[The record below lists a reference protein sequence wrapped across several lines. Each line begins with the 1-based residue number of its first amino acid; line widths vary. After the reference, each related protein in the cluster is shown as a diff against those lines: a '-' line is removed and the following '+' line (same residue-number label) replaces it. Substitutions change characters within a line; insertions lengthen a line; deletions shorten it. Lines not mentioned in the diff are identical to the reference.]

1 MDHAYIEENGLVE
14 SYHRGLLDPEEEAR
28 FEEHFA
34 GCPQCV
40 EQLEL
45 ARGFQRGLKAMA
57 AEDLET
63 AQRTRAAVAIGLFAW
78 LARRG
83 RAAQWGLALAALL
96 VAAALPALW
105 MTGGARQ
112 QAAERRALQ
121 ARVASEEQS
130 RRELA
135 GRLAAS
141 EARLAQAKPAVPTMP
156 TTPPR
161 GLAAPLTNTPV
172 FLLSLLR
179 GDEGKPAAIDLS
191 RTGDA
196 LALAVDVGA
205 GAGAGFPSY
214 RATILRGL
222 RGDDTVFRQAGLKPN
237 ALEALMITF
246 PASFF
251 APGDYRLKIEG
262 IGADGAAS
270 AVGEYGF
277 RVSGKP

>member
-45 ARGFQRGLKAMA
+45 ARGFQRGLKTMA

-83 RAAQWGLALAALL
+83 RATQWGLALATLL
-96 VAAALPALW
+96 VAAALPMIW
-105 MTGGARQ
+105 MSGGARQ
-112 QAAERRALQ
+112 QDAERRALQ
-121 ARVASEEQS
+121 ARVAAGEQS

-141 EARLAQAKPAVPTMP
+141 EARLAQATTPTAPKPSPA
-156 TTPPR
+156 PPR

-179 GDEGKPAAIDLS
+179 GDEGKPAAIDLA

-205 GAGAGFPSY
+205 GPGAGFSSY
-214 RATILRGL
+214 RATIRRG
-222 RGDDTVFRQAGLKPN
+222 GDTVFRQAGLKPN

-251 APGDYRLKIEG
+251 TPGDYRLKIEG
-262 IGADGAAS
+262 IAADGTAS

-277 RVSGKP
+277 QVLGKP

>member
-14 SYHRGLLDPEEEAR
+14 SYHRGLLDPQEEAR

-34 GCPQCV
+34 SCPQCV

-63 AQRTRAAVAIGLFAW
+63 AQAAVAIGLFAW

-83 RAAQWGLALAALL
+83 RGAQWGLALGALL
-96 VAAALPALW
+96 LAAALPAFW
-105 MTGGARQ
+105 MAAGTHRQ
-112 QAAERRALQ
+112 DAERRALQ
-121 ARVASEEQS
+121 ARIAAQEQS
-130 RRELA
+130 RRELTD
-135 GRLAAS
+135 RLAAS
-141 EARLAQAKPAVPTMP
+141 EARLAQVPPKAP
-156 TTPPR
+156 TAPPR

-179 GDEGKPAAIDLS
+179 GEEGKPAAIDLS

-205 GAGAGFPSY
+205 GGGAGFSSY
-214 RATILRGL
+214 RATILRGS
-222 RGDDTVFRQAGLKPN
+222 DTVFRQAGLKPN

-246 PASFF
+246 PATFF
-251 APGDYRLKIEG
+251 APGEYRLKIEG
-262 IGADGAAS
+262 IGAGGAPS
-270 AVGEYGF
+270 AVGEYAF
-277 RVSGKP
+277 KVSGKP

>member
-1 MDHAYIEENGLVE
+1 
-14 SYHRGLLDPEEEAR
+14 
-28 FEEHFA
+28 
-34 GCPQCV
+34 
-40 EQLEL
+40 
-45 ARGFQRGLKAMA
+45 
-57 AEDLET
+57 
-63 AQRTRAAVAIGLFAW
+63 VAIGLFAW

-83 RAAQWGLALAALL
+83 RVAQWGLALAALL
-96 VAAALPALW
+96 VAAALPVLW
-105 MTGGARQ
+105 ITGGARQ
-112 QAAERRALQ
+112 QGAELRALQ
-121 ARVASEEQS
+121 ARVAAEEQS

-141 EARLAQAKPAVPTMP
+141 EARLAQAATAKPTAPAAP
-156 TTPPR
+156 ADHPR

-179 GDEGKPAAIDLS
+179 GDEGKPAAIDLA

-196 LALAVDVGA
+196 LVLAVDVGA

-222 RGDDTVFRQAGLKPN
+222 RGSDTVFRQGGLKPN
-237 ALEALMITF
+237 SLEALMITF

-262 IGADGAAS
+262 IAADGTAS

-277 RVSGKP
+277 QVVGKP